1 MKLPKID
8 IKFVTNFLMGVKSC
22 DEVGV
27 GGALFSKIPQVG
39 DFSYFRSKSMI
50 TYKET
55 KMSTAGAHQPTFLP
69 FGVQRQPY
77 TPTSAEGASFL
88 LITFSFSKRYFT
100 PTMRDVYLFYRADI
114 FSRCTKI
121 YPPRFA
127 FSFVRKKSIQTNR
140 EINIHLKKKEKEK
153 QTDTEKETDTTSIFL
168 VGPIHVPIHF
178 QGET

>member
-8 IKFVTNFLMGVKSC
+8 IKFVTNFLMGLKSC

-77 TPTSAEGASFL
+77 TNERRRRVVARQLVIFRSLYRFLAYVGFYFFVYQNWSFCAKSVPPRNLAIFSMFGLCSSPYHFFWVCSSPSQFLSLCPSPSQFFL
-88 LITFSFSKRYFT
+88 L
-100 PTMRDVYLFYRADI
+100 
-114 FSRCTKI
+114 
-121 YPPRFA
+121 
-127 FSFVRKKSIQTNR
+127 
-140 EINIHLKKKEKEK
+140 
-153 QTDTEKETDTTSIFL
+153 
-168 VGPIHVPIHF
+168 
-178 QGET
+178 